1 MTDNET
7 ALVTSPAKALSQN
20 FKKPRAF
27 PVRLGIGVGR
37 AIADAHRKI
46 NLDLWGEFG
55 DDSNSTPTGIVL
67 AVLGSIGT
75 TLFTAIGCGI
85 GSLITGLAFSQIAFT
100 WPALI
105 IAFLPAEFVACN
117 ILINMVL
124 ALPRAAKGIANG
136 IKDACKFIKEQVEI
150 RIPDE

>member
-1 MTDNET
+1 MADNET
-7 ALVTSPAKALSQN
+7 ALVTSPAKALAQD

-27 PVRLGIGVGR
+27 PIRLGIGMGR
-37 AIADAHRKI
+37 AIADAHRRT
-46 NLDLWGEFG
+46 NLDLWGELR
-55 DDSNSTPTGIVL
+55 DDSNSTPTGIIL
-67 AVLGSIGT
+67 AMLGSMGT
-75 TLFTAIGCGI
+75 TFFTAVGCGI

-105 IAFLPAEFVACN
+105 IAFLPAELVACN
-117 ILINMVL
+117 ILINTVL

-136 IKDACKFIKEQVEI
+136 IKDACNFIKEQVEI